1 VEGEKLQ
8 ERIGPDEARKLIA
21 TPGQAQVLDLRPQ
34 DDFGEGHIPGA
45 SNVDPDELDI
55 VIGDLSREEPVIVVC
70 QEGKRS
76 AEVAE
81 RLRNEGFDSA
91 SIKGGMSSW
100 VGEKLPV
107 QPTEDEEY
115 EGPRRPGPLGQ

>member
-1 VEGEKLQ
+1 VEGKELE
-8 ERIGPDEARKLIA
+8 ERIAPDEARKLIA

-45 SNVDPDELDI
+45 SNVDPDDI
-55 VIGDLSREEPVIVVC
+55 DAAIGDLSKDQPVIVVC
-70 QEGKRS
+70 EEGKRS

-81 RLRNEGFDSA
+81 RLRNEGFDAA
-91 SIKGGMSSW
+91 SIEGGMSSW
-100 VGEKLPV
+100 AGDKMPM
-107 QPTEDEEY
+107 QPAVDEEY